1 MAWKYVAVGWM
12 TGMYICAAF
21 TPALLWLADRWPP
34 ERRAAYAGL
43 HLVFSVVFS
52 IVATVVEVPLLIAM
66 GVFPSASP
74 PPSIAAGVRVM
85 LSAEKRASLPEK
97 YAAQGMMQGG
107 NQYLNFWL
115 DNGDSI
121 RQRFATFTAQ

>member
-34 ERRAAYAGL
+34 ERRAAYAGF

-66 GVFPSASP
+66 GAFPSASP

-85 LSAEKRASLPEK
+85 LSF
-97 YAAQGMMQGG
+97 GIQGG
-107 NQYLNFWL
+107 ALRYWAVIALRTVYRSQQNAKLREREAF
-115 DNGDSI
+115 
-121 RQRFATFTAQ
+121 